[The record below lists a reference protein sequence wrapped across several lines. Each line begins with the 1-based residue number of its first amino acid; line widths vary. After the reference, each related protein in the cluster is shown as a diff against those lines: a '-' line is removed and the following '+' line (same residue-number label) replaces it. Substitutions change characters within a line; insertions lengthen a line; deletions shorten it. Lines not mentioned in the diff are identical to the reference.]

1 MKYTLVGFALPIASV
16 MLIFILAITVVGI
29 PVAALLGL
37 LMRIALLLASLF
49 VSFALGRTLL
59 GLLKLQNSE
68 LVIFIIGF
76 IMLSLLFQLPYLGW
90 LIRLLALSLG
100 VGAIFYFVRKSWPR
114 LTAPPADSA
123 VL

>member
-68 LVIFIIGF
+68 LVIFII
-76 IMLSLLFQLPYLGW
+76 
-90 LIRLLALSLG
+90 A
-100 VGAIFYFVRKSWPR
+100 VR
-114 LTAPPADSA
+114 
-123 VL
+123 

>member
-1 MKYTLVGFALPIASV
+1 VLKLLPALLPSIDEEVRRSPVKYTLVGFALPIASV

-68 LVIFIIGF
+68 LVIFII
-76 IMLSLLFQLPYLGW
+76 
-90 LIRLLALSLG
+90 A
-100 VGAIFYFVRKSWPR
+100 VR
-114 LTAPPADSA
+114 
-123 VL
+123 